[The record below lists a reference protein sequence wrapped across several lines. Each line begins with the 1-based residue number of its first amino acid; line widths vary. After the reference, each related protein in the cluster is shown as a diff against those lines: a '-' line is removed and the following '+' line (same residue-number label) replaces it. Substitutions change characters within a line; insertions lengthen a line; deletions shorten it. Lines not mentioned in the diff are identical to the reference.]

1 MASQPAPE
9 TFLPLTAPEYH
20 VLIALGD
27 RALHGYGMMQAL
39 EEKTDGRDAL
49 LPGTLYAT
57 VARMVVRGLLEELAS
72 PPEAGADARR
82 RYYRVTDLGR
92 GVARA
97 ESARLERLLAVARRE
112 HLAAEVP

>member
-39 EEKTDGRDAL
+39 EDKTDGRDTL

-57 VARMVVRGLLEELAS
+57 VARMVARGLLEELEV
-72 PPEAGADARR
+72 PPDPDADARR

-92 GVARA
+92 AVGRA
-97 ESARLERLLAVARRE
+97 ESARMERLLAVARRE
-112 HLAAEVP
+112 RMAEAG